1 MLSHAVEKPFKQQQ
15 ELAVNQAT
23 AEKQAKAGEASLD
36 SVMQQMDTTCS
47 VDKTSE
53 ELEREAREKWYA
65 DFIKASI
72 AKLMH
77 LMKM

>member
-1 MLSHAVEKPFKQQQ
+1 MEKPFKQQQ

-47 VDKTSE
+47 VDKTPE

-77 LMKM
+77 LTKM